1 MELKLLSLK
10 ATSVAEVGICLNRDT
25 VLDVSYHI
33 PGLNEIK
40 TNFPDIN
47 FDGDLFSQIAKSRF
61 FAWIYLLAIV
71 FKNFGFLEK
80 KKKR

>member
-61 FAWIYLLAIV
+61 FAGFIFAIGKV
-71 FKNFGFLEK
+71 CF
-80 KKKR
+80 

>member
-33 PGLNEIK
+33 PGLNKIK
-40 TNFPDIN
+40 INFPDIN

-61 FAWIYLLAIV
+61 FAWIY
-71 FKNFGFLEK
+71 FCNWKNCF
-80 KKKR
+80 